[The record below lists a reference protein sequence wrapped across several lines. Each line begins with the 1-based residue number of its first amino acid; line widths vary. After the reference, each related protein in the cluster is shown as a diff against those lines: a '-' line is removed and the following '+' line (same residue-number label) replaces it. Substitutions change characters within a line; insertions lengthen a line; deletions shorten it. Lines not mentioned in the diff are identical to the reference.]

1 MRDGPQ
7 IEAFLESNS
16 QPQAHCAAVINAFL
30 RVGIEQLAKV
40 LVTSDISDYRLKRC
54 RVDPKVEVAEQR
66 EAAPAA
72 AVVSVRRE
80 QRMVKDIIDICPDL
94 RRPAF
99 TEMKV
104 LVNAKVYTPG
114 SGSLQHISRR
124 NIGIAE
130 EVCADRRQIECV
142 GIKNLVANAVIGVT
156 GHDGP
161 IARLD
166 VEVANG
172 VRRSYADI
180 AGRNRKA
187 VVADP
192 ERRETSS
199 RLGKHVE
206 TGLPSPD
213 HRIRPLGEMEL
224 P

>member
-1 MRDGPQ
+1 M
-7 IEAFLESNS
+7 
-16 QPQAHCAAVINAFL
+16 
-30 RVGIEQLAKV
+30 
-40 LVTSDISDYRLKRC
+40 
-54 RVDPKVEVAEQR
+54 VE
-66 EAAPAA
+66 
-72 AVVSVRRE
+72 
-80 QRMVKDIIDICPDL
+80 DIIDICPDL

-142 GIKNLVANAVIGVT
+142 GIKNLVANAMIGVT

-166 VEVANG
+166 VEVANR
-172 VRRSYADI
+172 VRRSYANI
-180 AGRNRKA
+180 AGRNRKQLSQIQNGVKPLPVLA
-187 VVADP
+187 NMLKLVCHPPTTASAHL
-192 ERRETSS
+192 ERSY
-199 RLGKHVE
+199 
-206 TGLPSPD
+206 
-213 HRIRPLGEMEL
+213 RIFARGPLGRSNT